1 MTNVKITGKLHSMK
15 RQNQNI
21 PPKAN
26 KKAKTDEQQPVVDL
40 SQVLKLREDTTKF
53 LQKIENS
60 ARLDPDKY
68 TEVLELSPLEVNEK
82 IKQITYEIVDKMMKG
97 GDCELSVPSRNNKNQ
112 LYIAEVDRYN

>member
-1 MTNVKITGKLHSMK
+1 MTNVKITCKLHSMK

-26 KKAKTDEQQPVVDL
+26 RKAKTKENGEEVDL
-40 SQVLKLREDTTKF
+40 SQILKLKKDTTEF
-53 LQKIENS
+53 LQKIENCE
-60 ARLDPDKY
+60 RLDPDKY

-82 IKQITYEIVDKMMKG
+82 IKMITYDIVDKMMKG

-112 LYIAEVDRYN
+112 MYIAEVDRY